1 MAQKEPRSEG
11 AEKTPLSIMPFE
23 FAEIFAE
30 MGKKRIEDFVNAQT
44 ELFEKLQESNK
55 QWVARLQ
62 SEANLASDLASKVT
76 AARSI
81 PDAMTAC
88 QEWSSR
94 HVEMMAEDGK
104 HLFADAQKF
113 METGSRLLS
122 NGGWQKGKG
131 VST

>member
-1 MAQKEPRSEG
+1 MAQNEPRSEG
-11 AEKTPLSIMPFE
+11 AEKVPLNVMP
-23 FAEIFAE
+23 AEFAE
-30 MGKKRIEDFVNAQT
+30 MGKKRIEDLVHAQT
-44 ELFEKLQESNK
+44 ELFEKFQESSK
-55 QWVARLQ
+55 QWLARLQ
-62 SEANLASDLASKVT
+62 SEANLASDLASRLT

-113 METGSRLLS
+113 METGSRFLS
-122 NGGWQKGKG
+122 DGWWRNGKG
-131 VST
+131 GAGT